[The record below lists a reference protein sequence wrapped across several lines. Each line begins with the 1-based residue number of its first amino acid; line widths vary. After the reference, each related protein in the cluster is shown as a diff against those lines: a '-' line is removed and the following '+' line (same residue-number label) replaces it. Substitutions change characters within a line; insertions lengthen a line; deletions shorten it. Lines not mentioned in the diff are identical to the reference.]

1 MIDTKI
7 IKIASN
13 TKYVGLKN
21 YFTHKST
28 LKNSLC
34 GDSIKVEL
42 IANKSKIKTMRY
54 ETESCILCE
63 ASASLLANKIYKFSL
78 KDLKEDLI
86 NIKKIKKNKDLD
98 FQLKFKELKQLL
110 NKKTLKRINC
120 VILPIEAL
128 FKAFKIKR

>member
-21 YFTHKST
+21 NFTHKSS

-34 GDSIKVEL
+34 GDYIKVEF
-42 IANKSKIKTMRY
+42 IANKSKIKSMRY
-54 ETESCILCE
+54 ETEACILCE
-63 ASASLLANKIYKFSL
+63 ASASLLANKINKIRFDDL
-78 KDLKEDLI
+78 KKDLKNL
-86 NIKKIKKNKDLD
+86 KKIKKDKNLNYP
-98 FQLKFKELKQLL
+98 LKFNELKKLL

-120 VILPIEAL
+120 VILPMEAL
-128 FKAFKIKR
+128 FKAFKIS

>member
-21 YFTHKST
+21 NFTHKSS

-34 GDSIKVEL
+34 GDYIKVEF
-42 IANKSKIKTMRY
+42 IANKSKIKSMRY
-54 ETESCILCE
+54 ETEACILCE
-63 ASASLLANKIYKFSL
+63 ASASLLANKINKIRFDDL
-78 KDLKEDLI
+78 KKDLNNL
-86 NIKKIKKNKDLD
+86 KKIKKNKNLNYP
-98 FQLKFKELKQLL
+98 LKFNELKKLL

-120 VILPIEAL
+120 VILPMEAL
-128 FKAFKIKR
+128 FKAFKMS

>member
-21 YFTHKST
+21 HFTHKSS

-34 GDSIKVEL
+34 GDFIKVEF
-42 IANKSKIKTMRY
+42 IASKSKIKSMRY

-63 ASASLLANKIYKFSL
+63 ASASLFARKIINN
-78 KDLKEDLI
+78 EIIDLI
-86 NIKKIKKNKDLD
+86 KEIEQIKEIIKNKNYDIPKRFKEFNLLINKKNI
-98 FQLKFKELKQLL
+98 
-110 NKKTLKRINC
+110 NRINC
-120 VILPIEAL
+120 VILPMEAFL
-128 FKAFKIKR
+128 KAFKAKL